1 MNNELDDKY
10 NDPEYFFDKVDD
22 ALNKLESSLSKT
34 AKGKPLTKEE
44 EKKVNAGISKLLDEV
59 TKISQP
65 IVANKYKNAWDSI
78 YNKMPGWKQREID
91 GFIKNGDK
99 DNRFY
104 EDFIQQV
111 TLLAESDDPLR
122 G

>member
-1 MNNELDDKY
+1 MNNELNSKFDS
-10 NDPEYFFDKVDD
+10 PEYNFDKLEESLD
-22 ALNKLESSLSKT
+22 KLESSLSKT
-34 AKGKPLTKEE
+34 AKNVPLTKEE
-44 EKKVNAGISKLLDEV
+44 EKKINAGISKLLNEV
-59 TKISQP
+59 TKLEP
-65 IVANKYKNAWDSI
+65 KVPNRYKEAWDKVYS
-78 YNKMPGWKQREID
+78 KMPVWKQREID
-91 GFIKNGDK
+91 GFIKNNDK